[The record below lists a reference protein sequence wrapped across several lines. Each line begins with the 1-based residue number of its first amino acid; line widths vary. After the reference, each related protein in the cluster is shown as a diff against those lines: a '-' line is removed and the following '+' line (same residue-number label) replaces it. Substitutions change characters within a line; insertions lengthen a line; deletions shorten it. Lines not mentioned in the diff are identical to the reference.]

1 MGPEIIIIIA
11 FILFM
16 GGLFAG
22 VFAVMKKGRG
32 PVLETYATV
41 IRTYVDERYVNQNGS
56 SQSVVETSSNLVK
69 TYRVEFK
76 IKDGKRVKLILKK
89 KIWLNLHDGDYGK
102 LTYQNQKMLSFE
114 PKQKSEV
121 VDDTLTFRK
130 KKEGPTCLIYGEASD
145 SGFSLQT
152 EEKEKVDLKDIEKLI
167 KRIKNDD
174 TDWFFV
180 LSKENGDDFQVERAP
195 DDEVKITQ
203 SISGMEEETIL
214 SMSKLIEKITEFINK

>member
-1 MGPEIIIIIA
+1 M
-11 FILFM
+11 
-16 GGLFAG
+16 
-22 VFAVMKKGRG
+22 
-32 PVLETYATV
+32 
-41 IRTYVDERYVNQNGS
+41 
-56 SQSVVETSSNLVK
+56 
-69 TYRVEFK
+69 
-76 IKDGKRVKLILKK
+76 
-89 KIWLNLHDGDYGK
+89 
-102 LTYQNQKMLSFE
+102 
-114 PKQKSEV
+114 
-121 VDDTLTFRK
+121 
-130 KKEGPTCLIYGEASD
+130 IYDEASD